1 MRQTLTLYST
11 TPDDYIIQTVSR
23 EQEIDLADG
32 DYEITSELQGQL
44 SAIWPETDMS
54 GCVVRVVNG

>member
-23 EQEIDLADG
+23 EQVFNLADG
-32 DYEITSELQGQL
+32 GYIITAEIQDQL
-44 SAIWPETDMS
+44 INIWPDIDMA
-54 GCVVRVVNG
+54 GCMVRVVNG

>member
-23 EQEIDLADG
+23 EHVLDLADG
-32 DYEITSELQGQL
+32 DYEITSELQEQL